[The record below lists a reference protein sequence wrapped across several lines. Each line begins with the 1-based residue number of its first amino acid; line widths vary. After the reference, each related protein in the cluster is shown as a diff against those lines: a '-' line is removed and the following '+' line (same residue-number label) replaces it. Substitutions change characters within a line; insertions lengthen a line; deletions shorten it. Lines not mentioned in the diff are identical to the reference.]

1 MSDSLSPG
9 DGAGYDGWVEL
20 AVLERSGLIE
30 SRHLGAAVVV
40 DGDGHILRAVGDVTR
55 LIYPRST
62 MKPLQAIAALRAGV
76 PLTGERLALATASH
90 AGTARHV
97 AVVRDILAEAD
108 LGEDSLGCPADWP
121 SDGAARAAVVADG
134 GTAAAVFMNCSGKHA
149 SFLLACTLNDW
160 PTDGYLEPEHPL
172 QRLVSSTVE
181 EFTGEPIRHSGV
193 DGCGAPV
200 HAMSLTGLARA
211 IGRVARGDDEHTAAL
226 SAAILGN
233 AWAVDGD
240 GRANTVTIDSL
251 GIIAKLGAEGVMVMA
266 AADGTAVA
274 VKILDGSLRAA
285 TLVALELLVSAGTVT
300 RDAADD
306 VLSVTLER
314 VLGGGHEVG
323 AIRATI

>member
-1 MSDSLSPG
+1 MSERDNTTTTH
-9 DGAGYDGWVEL
+9 GYDGWVEV

-40 DGDGHILRAVGDVTR
+40 NGVGQVLREVGDTTR

-76 PLTGERLALATASH
+76 NLTGERLALATASH
-90 AGTARHV
+90 SGSARHV

-108 LGEDSLGCPADWP
+108 LTEDALGCPADWP

-134 GTAAAVFMNCSGKHA
+134 GVAAPVYMNCSGKHA

-160 PTDGYLEPEHPL
+160 PIDGYLEPEHPL
-172 QRLVSSTVE
+172 QRLISSTVE
-181 EFTGEPIRHSGV
+181 EFTGEAIQHSGV

-211 IGRVARGDDEHTAAL
+211 IGRVARGDDEQSAAL

-240 GRANTVTIDSL
+240 GRANTVTINTL

-266 AADGTAVA
+266 SGDGTAVA

-285 TLVALELLVSAGTVT
+285 TLVALELLIAVGTVT
-300 RDAADD
+300 RDAADE
-306 VLSVTLER
+306 VLAVTLER
-314 VLGGGHEVG
+314 VLGGGAEVG
-323 AIRATI
+323 AIRATV